1 MLIRAFSVAVLVA
14 WSVAA
19 QAQSSPPVPMLEG
32 PVPEAGAMH
41 AGLGPLA
48 PGSAPADFGYV
59 TEEYFVSGTANDLA
73 YRTRILVRR
82 PEPAERFSGIVV
94 AEAMHANGFATTFEA
109 ARKSIMM
116 RGHVHIEIAAQQ
128 INIATLKGANPA
140 RYASL
145 GIASAD
151 QASEIMAQVG
161 RLVKYNLRGGPLAPL
176 AVRRLILAGSTQAS
190 VVLRVYQAQ
199 KHFQARMPDGGA
211 IVDGYLAIGTPG
223 AEKMMV
229 VDVPTVHMPTMT
241 EVNGGGRTGGAAFER
256 DDSDAAANRYRLYEV
271 AGMAQAN
278 SRDAAAFTPNPC
290 SLPVSDFPW
299 GAMAAMGLNHLV
311 DWVDRAIV
319 PPHAQR
325 LQFDD
330 DTANDGSRLGLDRHG
345 NVTGGVRNTYVDVPV
360 AQYGVPNAGATQAA
374 DPACSLAGWR
384 VAYDAET
391 LQQLYRNHAAYA
403 GRVNRRL
410 IELMREG
417 WVLPEYAED
426 VRADAQ
432 RVEIPVP
439 GREK

>member
-1 MLIRAFSVAVLVA
+1 MLIRAFPVAVLLA
-14 WSVAA
+14 WSAAA
-19 QAQSSPPVPMLEG
+19 QAQAAVPMVEG
-32 PVPEAGAMH
+32 PVAEGGAMH

-48 PGSAPADFGYV
+48 PGSAPADFGYA

-94 AEAMHANGFATTFEA
+94 AEPMHANGFASTFEA

-116 RGHVHIEIAAQQ
+116 RGHLHLEIAAQQ
-128 INIATLKGANPA
+128 INIATLKGANPV

-145 GIASAD
+145 GIPSD
-151 QASEIMAQVG
+151 EQASEIIAQVG
-161 RLVKYNLRGGPLAPL
+161 RLVKSNLRDGPLAPL
-176 AVRRLILAGSTQAS
+176 AVRRLILAGSAQAS
-190 VVLRVYQAQ
+190 VVLRAYQAQ

-211 IVDGYLAIGTPG
+211 IVDGYLAVSTPG
-223 AEKMMV
+223 AAKMMV

-241 EVNGGGRTGGAAFER
+241 EVNGGGRTGGAPFER
-256 DDSDAAANRYRLYEV
+256 DDSDAPANRYRLYEV
-271 AGMAQAN
+271 AGMAHAN
-278 SRDAAAFTPNPC
+278 SRGAAAFMPNPC
-290 SLPVSDFPW
+290 TLAVSDFPW

-330 DTANDGSRLGLDRHG
+330 DTANDGSRLGLDRNG
-345 NVTGGVRNTYVDVPV
+345 NVKGGVRNTYVDVPV
-360 AQYGVPNAGATQAA
+360 AQYGLPNAGATQAA
-374 DPACSLAGWR
+374 DPGCSLAGWR

-391 LQQLYRNHAAYA
+391 LQQLYRNQAAYA

-432 RVEIPVP
+432 QIEIPGS